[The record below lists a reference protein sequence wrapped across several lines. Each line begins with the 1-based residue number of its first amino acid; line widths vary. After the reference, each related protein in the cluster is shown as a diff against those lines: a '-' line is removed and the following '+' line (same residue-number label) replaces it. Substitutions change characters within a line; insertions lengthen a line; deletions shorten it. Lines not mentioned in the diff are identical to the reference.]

1 MGHYSLETA
10 RSLDQVDS
18 LRHFADRFY
27 RQPGQLYFDG
37 NSLGLLSKDAEKS
50 LLHML
55 DEWKTLGINGWMDG
69 NPPWFYM
76 AEHLAARQAGLVGAL
91 EHEVVMHSSTTV
103 NLHALL
109 STFYKPTRYRDEI
122 VMDEL
127 NFPSDHYAVRSFL
140 NRMGKDPDIYL
151 RIVPSRNG
159 RTLEESDIINAMTNR
174 TALVLLP
181 SVLYRSGQLL
191 DMALLTS
198 AVHENG
204 SFIGFDMSH
213 SAGAIP
219 HHLHDQRVDFAFWC
233 TYKYMNSGPGGVST
247 LFVHEQHHHLG
258 PGLAGWFGCDKKKQF
273 DMDLSFTPSPCAG
286 AWQIGTPHLLSM
298 APLAGSLDI
307 FEEAGIINLRQK
319 SLAMTDFLMRLIDE
333 RLAEHHFTIGTPRD
347 SGRRGGHVALEHEE
361 AVRINEALK
370 ARGVIPDFRYPNNI
384 RLAPMAL
391 YNSFEDIWLL
401 VDILKEIMDHRL
413 YEQYENKRG
422 PVA

>member
-1 MGHYSLETA
+1 MSQYSLETA
-10 RSLDQVDS
+10 RSLDQGDS
-18 LRHFADRFY
+18 LKHFADRFY

-50 LLHML
+50 LLRML
-55 DEWKTLGINGWMDG
+55 EEWKTLGINGWMEG

-91 EHEVVMHSSTTV
+91 EHEVIMHSSTTV

-109 STFYKPTRYRDEI
+109 ATFYKPTHFRDEI

-127 NFPSDHYAVRSFL
+127 NFPSDHYAVKSFL
-140 NRMGKDPDIYL
+140 DRMGKDPDIYL
-151 RIVPSRNG
+151 KIVPSRDG
-159 RTLEESDIINAMTNR
+159 RTLEESDILNTMTNR

-191 DMALLTS
+191 DMSLLTS

-213 SAGAIP
+213 SAGAVP
-219 HHLHDQRVDFAFWC
+219 HHLHDQQIDFAFWC

-247 LFVHEQHHHLG
+247 LFVHERHHHLG
-258 PGLAGWFGCDKKKQF
+258 PGLAGWFGCDKSKQF
-273 DMDLSFTPSPCAG
+273 DMDLAFTPSPCAG

-307 FEEAGIINLRQK
+307 FEEAGINRLRQK
-319 SLAMTDFLMRLIDE
+319 SLAMTDFLVHLIDD
-333 RLAEHHFTIGTPRD
+333 RLAGHNFTIGTPRD

-370 ARGVIPDFRYPNNI
+370 AKGVIPDFRYPNII

-391 YNSFEDIWLL
+391 YNTYEDIWHL
-401 VDILKEIMDHRL
+401 VDIIKEIMDNRV